1 MPGCQALLF
10 CPVGTEGVERKWLLQ
25 IGASG
30 KMSGKTKTDGFTL
43 YDDKGLT
50 AYISAMAMADRLLS
64 EALITEREFYA
75 FEKKIREKN
84 GVPEASIFL
93 DYRLLYTPIQR

>member
-1 MPGCQALLF
+1 
-10 CPVGTEGVERKWLLQ
+10 
-25 IGASG
+25 
-30 KMSGKTKTDGFTL
+30 MSENTKIDGFAL

-75 FEKKIREKN
+75 FEKKIREKH
-84 GVPEASIFL
+84 GVPETSIFL
-93 DYRLLYTPIQR
+93 DYRLLYPPIQR

>member
-1 MPGCQALLF
+1 
-10 CPVGTEGVERKWLLQ
+10 
-25 IGASG
+25 
-30 KMSGKTKTDGFTL
+30 MSEKTKADDFTL
-43 YDDKGLT
+43 YDEMGLT

-84 GVPEASIFL
+84 GVPETSIFL
-93 DYRLLYTPIQR
+93 DYRLLYRPIQR

>member
-1 MPGCQALLF
+1 
-10 CPVGTEGVERKWLLQ
+10 
-25 IGASG
+25 
-30 KMSGKTKTDGFTL
+30 MSGKTKTDGFTL

-84 GVPEASIFL
+84 GVPETSIFL
-93 DYRLLYTPIQR
+93 DYRLLYRPIQR